1 MTSKR
6 GLPKQFRPLFWDHRF
21 SDISIENNRD
31 LIIRRILS
39 IGSWDAVGWLRNI
52 SIENNRDL
60 IIRRILSIGSWDAVG
75 WLRNELGD
83 ESLREWLI
91 SHNGRGLTPRQLRF
105 WELVYNLPARK
116 VNKWVQNAQRG
127 IWAKR

>member
-1 MTSKR
+1 MTRKR

-21 SDISIENNRD
+21 SRISIANDQD

-39 IGSWDAVGWLRNI
+39 IGSWDAVC
-52 SIENNRDL
+52 
-60 IIRRILSIGSWDAVG
+60 
-75 WLRNELGD
+75 WLRNEIGD

-105 WELVYNLPARK
+105 WGLIYDLPVEQ
-116 VNKWVQNAQRG
+116 VNKWVQNARSG
-127 IWAKR
+127 NWANRRDI